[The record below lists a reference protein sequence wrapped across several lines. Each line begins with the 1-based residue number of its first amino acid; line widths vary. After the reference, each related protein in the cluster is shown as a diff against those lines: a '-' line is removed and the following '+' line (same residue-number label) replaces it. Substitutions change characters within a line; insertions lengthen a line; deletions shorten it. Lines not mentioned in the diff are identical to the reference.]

1 MTLCQWQHFQFMT
14 LFQWQQVITL
24 SVTTCSD
31 TMSVTACSDMVSV
44 TADCDIVSDSSLWN
58 CQIPQVMILSV
69 TAQCDN
75 VSMTAHCDTVSVTTH
90 CDTVSVTALYD
101 SVIGDLTCI
110 ALGYGMISDDTF
122 QLMHQ
127 CNFWQTSNS
136 LNKIITRGQFICQMI
151 ICMLFLTVCHDS
163 MSHDT
168 DSSYSILVDAELWLV
183 LVTVYQ

>member
-1 MTLCQWQHFQFMT
+1 MTLSVTAVYETVRYRRLWYCQWQHSVTMC
-14 LFQWQQVITL
+14 QWQHIVTL
-24 SVTTCSD
+24 
-31 TMSVTACSDMVSV
+31 
-44 TADCDIVSDSSLWN
+44 
-58 CQIPQVMILSV
+58 
-69 TAQCDN
+69 
-75 VSMTAHCDTVSVTTH
+75 SVTTH

-168 DSSYSILVDAELWLV
+168 DSSYSILVDAELWRF
-183 LVTVYQ
+183 

>member
-1 MTLCQWQHFQFMT
+1 MTLCQWQHFQLMT

-75 VSMTAHCDTVSVTTH
+75 VSVTAHCDTVSVTTH

-122 QLMHQ
+122 QLLHQ